1 MREYDR
7 DMQIMENFE
16 HIYTQKIDIDGT
28 ILKADLRES
37 QIKVLFAFDDGHC
50 FSMKELADNL
60 GVRPSNMTRI
70 IDSLIKDGIVEEG
83 KDDKDRRQVKVHL
96 TPHGEKIRAQFV
108 AHQHKVAETIY
119 VRLNDKDKVTLLNS
133 LDTACKILKKI
144 S

>member
-37 QIKVLFAFDDGHC
+37 QIKALFAFDDGHC
-50 FSMKELADNL
+50 FSVKELADNL
-60 GVRPSNMTRI
+60 GVRASNMTRI

-83 KDDKDRRQVKVHL
+83 KDDKDRRQVKVRL